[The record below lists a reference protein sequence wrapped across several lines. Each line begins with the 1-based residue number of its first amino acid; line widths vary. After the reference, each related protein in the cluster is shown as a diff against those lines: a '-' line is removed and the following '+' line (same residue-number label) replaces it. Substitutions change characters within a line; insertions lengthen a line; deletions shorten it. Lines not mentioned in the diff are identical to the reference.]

1 MSLLKVNPTVRK
13 VDPVIACKVETGMQQ
28 SFDDLARRYNCS
40 RADLM
45 RAVIADA
52 LKRHEELG

>member
-1 MSLLKVNPTVRK
+1 
-13 VDPVIACKVETGMQQ
+13 VIACKVEIGMQE

-52 LKRHEELG
+52 LKRHEQV